1 VRRDG
6 NIVRYTW
13 DELQEMKERGEDPT
27 DWERVRALTDEEVE
41 ASIDYEEEGYP
52 SEWENAIPV
61 SIILD
66 PKRQITI
73 RLDQDVLDW
82 FKGQG
87 EGYQTRINA
96 VLRSYVEAQLAR
108 EARQRRKKA
117 S

>member
-1 VRRDG
+1 VFEFELDEAKRLA
-6 NIVRYTW
+6 NIEKH
-13 DELQEMKERGEDPT
+13 D
-27 DWERVRALTDEEVE
+27 
-41 ASIDYEEEGYP
+41 EEEG
-52 SEWENAIPV
+52 EIDWENAIPV

-82 FKGQG
+82 FKSGG

-96 VLRSYVEAQLAR
+96 VLRSYVDAQKQAEAKDEPA
-108 EARQRRKKA
+108 ARRKA

>member
-1 VRRDG
+1 M
-6 NIVRYTW
+6 
-13 DELQEMKERGEDPT
+13 LARGDDLT
-27 DWERVRALTDEEVE
+27 DWARVDAMTDEELE
-41 ASIDYEEEGYP
+41 ASIDGEEEG
-52 SEWENAIPV
+52 EFDWENAIPV

-82 FKGQG
+82 FKSGG

-96 VLRSYVEAQLAR
+96 VLRSYVDAQKQAEAKDETA
-108 EARQRRKKA
+108 ARRKA